1 MIRAL
6 SPYYID
12 TPLVYGGVTCA
23 KYIINVWVWNGD
35 KSTPDS
41 TNSYQITY
49 ENTTASTGTH
59 SININAIIQDYIE
72 FKEPSPSLVAGVQV
86 IDGDNQQWVYT
97 YVTYD
102 AVATLYHEETEI
114 MALGYS
120 YGNEGRNV
128 TSIANNTLLKPQQ
141 YKVNSQGSF
150 VFPIFVPTGLTPQ
163 AISVKSYPALTI
175 NYSATPTQSDLSEEI
190 VKYVWIDISVAANE
204 SYIEIIWNGK
214 TTTLDITRECKYTP
228 LDLFFQNK
236 DGALQSFTL
245 FKKQEESIN
254 VTDSSFET
262 NRGQASDG
270 FHQFVRYG
278 VQGRTTL
285 TAETGWLDEDMNEV
299 VKQILLTERIWS
311 FVSVPETRTGDIYT
325 PLNLKMT
332 SQKFKTR
339 QNDRLINYTM
349 TFEKSYNEINNI

>member
-6 SPYYID
+6 SPFYID

-23 KYIINVWVWNGD
+23 KYTLNVWVWNGD

-49 ENTTASTGTH
+49 QNTTASTGSH

-72 FKEPSPSLVAGVQV
+72 FKEPSLLLSTGIQL
-86 IDGDNQQWVYT
+86 IDGNNQEWVYT

-102 AVATLYHEETEI
+102 DLTALEHEETDI
-114 MALGYS
+114 MTLGYA

-128 TSIANNTLLKPQQ
+128 TTIKNQTLLKPQE
-141 YKVNSQGSF
+141 YKVNREGNF
-150 VFPIFVPTGLTPQ
+150 VFPIYVPVALGTSDLIT
-163 AISVKSYPALTI
+163 VKSYPSLDI
-175 NYSATPTQSDLSEEI
+175 NYSATATQSDESSEI
-190 VKYVWIDISVAANE
+190 VQYLWVDLSLAVDDA
-204 SYIEIIWNGK
+204 YIEIVWKGK
-214 TTTLDITRECKYTP
+214 TTTLDLTDECKYSP
-228 LDLFFQNK
+228 LDVFFQNK
-236 DGALQSFTL
+236 DGALQTFTF
-245 FKKQEESIN
+245 FKKQEESIE

-285 TAETGWLDEDMNEV
+285 MAETGWLDEDMNEV
-299 VKQILLTERIWS
+299 LKQILLTERIWS
-311 FVSVPETRTGDIYT
+311 YDGTKYT
-325 PLNLKMT
+325 PLNIKKT

-349 TFEKSYNEINNI
+349 TFEMSYNEINNI

>member
-6 SPYYID
+6 SPFYID

-23 KYIINVWVWNGD
+23 KYTLNVWVWNGD

-49 ENTTASTGTH
+49 QNTTASTGSH

-72 FKEPSPSLVAGVQV
+72 FTEPSLLLSTGIQL
-86 IDGDNQQWVYT
+86 IDGNNQQWVYT

-102 AVATLYHEETEI
+102 DLTALEHEETDI
-114 MALGYS
+114 MTLGYA

-128 TSIANNTLLKPQQ
+128 TTVKNQTLLKPQE
-141 YKVNSQGSF
+141 YKVNREGNF
-150 VFPIFVPTGLTPQ
+150 VFPIYVPVALGTSDLIT
-163 AISVKSYPALTI
+163 VKSYPSLDI
-175 NYSATPTQSDLSEEI
+175 NYSATATQSDESSEI
-190 VKYVWIDISVAANE
+190 VQYLWVDLSLAVDD
-204 SYIEIIWNGK
+204 SYIEIVWKGK
-214 TTTLDITRECKYTP
+214 TTTLDLTDECKYSP
-228 LDLFFQNK
+228 LDVFFQNK
-236 DGALQSFTL
+236 DGALQTFTF
-245 FKKQEESIN
+245 FKKQEESIE

-285 TAETGWLDEDMNEV
+285 MAETGWLDEDMNEV
-299 VKQILLTERIWS
+299 LKQILLTERIWS
-311 FVSVPETRTGDIYT
+311 YDGTKYT
-325 PLNLKMT
+325 PLNIKKT

-349 TFEKSYNEINNI
+349 TFEMSYNEINNI

>member
-12 TPLVYGGVTCA
+12 TPLVYGVTTCD
-23 KYIINVWVWNGD
+23 KYTLNIWVWNGD

-72 FKEPSPSLVAGVQV
+72 FKEPSPSLVSGVQV

-97 YVTYD
+97 FVTYD
-102 AVATLYHEETEI
+102 AVATLYHEATDI
-114 MALGYS
+114 MTLGYA

-128 TSIANNTLLKPQQ
+128 TAVANDTLLIPQQ
-141 YKVNSQGSF
+141 YKVNRQGSF
-150 VFPIFVPTGLTPQ
+150 VFPIYVPTGGAAQ

-175 NYSATPTQSDLSEEI
+175 NYSATPTQSDLSDEV
-190 VKYVWIDISVAANE
+190 VKYLWIDVAVATNE

-214 TTTLDITRECKYTP
+214 TTTLDITNECKYTP
-228 LDLFFQNK
+228 LDTFFQNK

-278 VQGRTTL
+278 VQARTTL
-285 TAETGWLDEDMNEV
+285 TAETGWLDEDMNEI

-311 FVSVPETRTGDIYT
+311 FASGVYT

>member
-6 SPYYID
+6 SPFYID

-23 KYIINVWVWNGD
+23 KYTLNVWVWNGD

-49 ENTTASTGTH
+49 QNTTASTGSH

-72 FKEPSPSLVAGVQV
+72 FKEPSLLLSTGIQL
-86 IDGDNQQWVYT
+86 IDGNNQEWVYT

-102 AVATLYHEETEI
+102 DLTALEHETTDI
-114 MALGYS
+114 MTLGYA

-128 TSIANNTLLKPQQ
+128 TTVSNQTLLKPQE
-141 YKVNSQGSF
+141 YKVNREGNF
-150 VFPIFVPTGLTPQ
+150 VFPIYVPVALGTSDLIT
-163 AISVKSYPALTI
+163 VKSYPSLDI
-175 NYSATPTQSDLSEEI
+175 NYSATATQSDESSEI
-190 VKYVWIDISVAANE
+190 VQYLWVDLSLAVDDA
-204 SYIEIIWNGK
+204 YIEIVWKGK
-214 TTTLDITRECKYTP
+214 TTTLDLTDECKYSP
-228 LDLFFQNK
+228 LDVFFQNK
-236 DGALQSFTL
+236 DGALQTFTF
-245 FKKQEESIN
+245 FKKQEESIE

-285 TAETGWLDEDMNEV
+285 MAETGWLDEDMNEV
-299 VKQILLTERIWS
+299 LKQILLTERIWS
-311 FVSVPETRTGDIYT
+311 YDGTKYT
-325 PLNLKMT
+325 PLNIKKT

-349 TFEKSYNEINNI
+349 TFEMSYNEINNI

>member
-6 SPYYID
+6 SPFYID

-23 KYIINVWVWNGD
+23 KYTLNVWVWNGD
-35 KSTPDS
+35 KSTPDN

-49 ENTTASTGTH
+49 QNTTASTGSH

-72 FKEPSPSLVAGVQV
+72 FKEPSLLLSTGIQL
-86 IDGDNQQWVYT
+86 IDGNNQEWVYT

-102 AVATLYHEETEI
+102 DLTALEHEETEI
-114 MALGYS
+114 MTLGYT

-128 TSIANNTLLKPQQ
+128 TAVTNQTLINPQE
-141 YKVNSQGSF
+141 YKVNREGNF
-150 VFPIFVPTGLTPQ
+150 VFPIYVPVALGTSDIIT
-163 AISVKSYPALTI
+163 VKSYPSLDI
-175 NYSATPTQSDLSEEI
+175 NYSATATQSDESSEI
-190 VKYVWIDISVAANE
+190 VQYLWVDLSLAVDDA
-204 SYIEIIWNGK
+204 YIEIVWKGK
-214 TTTLDITRECKYTP
+214 TTTLDLTDECKYTP
-228 LDLFFQNK
+228 LDVFFQNK
-236 DGALQSFTL
+236 DGALQTFTF
-245 FKKQEESIN
+245 FKKQEESIE

-285 TAETGWLDEDMNEV
+285 MAETGWLDEDMNEV
-299 VKQILLTERIWS
+299 LKQILLTERIWS
-311 FVSVPETRTGDIYT
+311 YDGTKYT
-325 PLNLKMT
+325 PLNIKKT

-349 TFEKSYNEINNI
+349 TFEMSYNEINNI

>member
-6 SPYYID
+6 SPFYID

-23 KYIINVWVWNGD
+23 KYTLNVWVWNGD

-49 ENTTASTGTH
+49 QNTTASTGSH

-72 FKEPSPSLVAGVQV
+72 FKEPSLLLSTGIQL
-86 IDGDNQQWVYT
+86 IDGNNQEWVYT

-102 AVATLYHEETEI
+102 DLTALEHEDTDI
-114 MALGYS
+114 MTLGYA

-128 TSIANNTLLKPQQ
+128 TAVSNQTLLKPQE
-141 YKVNSQGSF
+141 YKVNREGNF
-150 VFPIFVPTGLTPQ
+150 VFPIYVPVALGTSDLIT
-163 AISVKSYPALTI
+163 VKSYPSLDI
-175 NYSATPTQSDLSEEI
+175 NYSATATQSDESSEI
-190 VKYVWIDISVAANE
+190 VQYLWVDLSLAVDD
-204 SYIEIIWNGK
+204 SYIEIVWKGK
-214 TTTLDITRECKYTP
+214 TTTLDLTDECKYSP
-228 LDLFFQNK
+228 LDVFFQNK
-236 DGALQSFTL
+236 DGALQTFTF
-245 FKKQEESIN
+245 FKKQEESIE

-299 VKQILLTERIWS
+299 LKQILLTERIWS
-311 FVSVPETRTGDIYT
+311 YDGTKYT
-325 PLNLKMT
+325 PLNIKKT

-349 TFEKSYNEINNI
+349 TFEMSYNEINNI

>member
-6 SPYYID
+6 SPFYID
-12 TPLVYGGVTCA
+12 TPLVYLGLTCA
-23 KYIINVWVWNGD
+23 KYTLNVWVWNGD

-49 ENTTASTGTH
+49 ENTTASTGSH

-72 FKEPSPSLVAGVQV
+72 FTEPSPTLSTGIQL
-86 IDGDNQQWVYT
+86 IDGNNQQWVYT

-102 AVATLYHEETEI
+102 EGTLIDHENTDI
-114 MALGYS
+114 MTLGYA

-128 TSIANNTLLKPQQ
+128 TTVSNQTLLKPQE
-141 YKVNSQGSF
+141 YKVNRQGNF
-150 VFPIFVPTGLTPQ
+150 VFPIYVPVALGTSDLIT
-163 AISVKSYPALTI
+163 VKSYPSLDI
-175 NYSATPTQSDLSEEI
+175 NYSATATQSDESSEI
-190 VKYVWIDISVAANE
+190 VQYLWVDLSLAVDDA
-204 SYIEIIWNGK
+204 YIEIVWKGK
-214 TTTLDITRECKYTP
+214 TTTLDLTDECKYKP
-228 LDLFFQNK
+228 LDVFFQNK
-236 DGALQSFTL
+236 DGALQSFTF
-245 FKKQEESIN
+245 FKKQEESIE

-299 VKQILLTERIWS
+299 LKQILLTERIWS
-311 FVSVPETRTGDIYT
+311 YDGTKYT
-325 PLNLKMT
+325 PLNIKKT

-349 TFEKSYNEINNI
+349 TFEMSYNEINNI

>member
-6 SPYYID
+6 SPFYID

-23 KYIINVWVWNGD
+23 KYTLNVWVWNGD

-49 ENTTASTGTH
+49 QNTTASTGSH

-72 FKEPSPSLVAGVQV
+72 FKEPSLLLSTGIQL
-86 IDGDNQQWVYT
+86 IDGNNQEWVYT

-102 AVATLYHEETEI
+102 DLTALEHEETDI
-114 MALGYS
+114 MTLGYA

-128 TSIANNTLLKPQQ
+128 TAVSNQTLLKPQE
-141 YKVNSQGSF
+141 YKVNREGNF
-150 VFPIFVPTGLTPQ
+150 VFPIYVPVALGTSDLIT
-163 AISVKSYPALTI
+163 VKSYPSLDI
-175 NYSATPTQSDLSEEI
+175 NYSATATQSDESSEI
-190 VKYVWIDISVAANE
+190 VQYLWVDLSLAVDD
-204 SYIEIIWNGK
+204 SYIEIVWKGK
-214 TTTLDITRECKYTP
+214 TTTLDLTDECKYSP
-228 LDLFFQNK
+228 LDVFFQNK
-236 DGALQSFTL
+236 DGALQTFTF
-245 FKKQEESIN
+245 FKKQEESID

-285 TAETGWLDEDMNEV
+285 MAETGWLDEDMNEV
-299 VKQILLTERIWS
+299 LKQILLTERIWS
-311 FVSVPETRTGDIYT
+311 YDGTKYT
-325 PLNLKMT
+325 PLNIKKT

-349 TFEKSYNEINNI
+349 TFEMSYNEINNI

>member
-12 TPLVYGGVTCA
+12 TPLVYGGVTCD
-23 KYIINVWVWNGD
+23 KYTLNVWVWNGN
-35 KSTPDS
+35 KSTPDN

-49 ENTTASTGTH
+49 ENTTASTGSH

-72 FKEPSPSLVAGVQV
+72 FKEPTPSLVAGVQI

-102 AVATLYHEETEI
+102 EVATLYHEDTKI
-114 MALGYS
+114 MALGYT
-120 YGNEGRNV
+120 YGNEGRNITTV
-128 TSIANNTLLKPQQ
+128 ANNTLLKPQQ
-141 YKVNSQGSF
+141 YKVNQAGSF
-150 VFPIFVPTGLTPQ
+150 VFPIYVPVTIAP
-163 AISVKSYPALTI
+163 AVSVSVKSYPALAI
-175 NYSATPTQSDLSEEI
+175 NYTATPAQSSDSGEI
-190 VKYVWIDISVAANE
+190 VKYLWIDVSVATNE
-204 SYIEIIWNGK
+204 SYIEIIWNDK
-214 TTTLDITRECKYTP
+214 TTTLDITRECKYNP

-245 FKKQEESIN
+245 FKKQEETIS

-278 VQGRTTL
+278 VQARTRL
-285 TAETGWLDEDMNEV
+285 TAESGWLDEDMNEV
-299 VKQILLTERIWS
+299 LKQILLTERIWS
-311 FVSVPETRTGDIYT
+311 FDSGVYT

-332 SQKFKTR
+332 SQRFKTR

-349 TFEKSYNEINNI
+349 SFEKSYNEINNI

>member
-6 SPYYID
+6 SPFYID

-23 KYIINVWVWNGD
+23 KYTLNVWVWNGD

-49 ENTTASTGTH
+49 QNTTASTGSH

-72 FKEPSPSLVAGVQV
+72 FKEPSLLLSTGIQL
-86 IDGDNQQWVYT
+86 IDGNNQEWVYT

-102 AVATLYHEETEI
+102 DLTALEHETTDI
-114 MALGYS
+114 MTLGYA

-128 TSIANNTLLKPQQ
+128 TTVKNQTLLKPQE
-141 YKVNSQGSF
+141 YKVNREGNF
-150 VFPIFVPTGLTPQ
+150 VFPIYVPVALGTSDLIT
-163 AISVKSYPALTI
+163 VKSYPSLDI
-175 NYSATPTQSDLSEEI
+175 NYSATATQSDESSEI
-190 VKYVWIDISVAANE
+190 VQYLWVDLSLAVDDA
-204 SYIEIIWNGK
+204 YIEIVWKGK
-214 TTTLDITRECKYTP
+214 TTTLDLTDECKYSP
-228 LDLFFQNK
+228 LDVFFQNK
-236 DGALQSFTL
+236 DGALQTFTF
-245 FKKQEESIN
+245 FKKQEESIE

-285 TAETGWLDEDMNEV
+285 MAETGWLDEDMNEV
-299 VKQILLTERIWS
+299 LKQILLTERIWS
-311 FVSVPETRTGDIYT
+311 YDGTKYT
-325 PLNLKMT
+325 PLNIKKT

-349 TFEKSYNEINNI
+349 TFEMSYNEINNI

>member
-12 TPLVYGGVTCA
+12 TPLVYGGTTCD
-23 KYIINVWVWNGD
+23 KYTLNVWVWNGD

-72 FKEPSPSLVAGVQV
+72 FKEPSLLLSTGIQL
-86 IDGDNQQWVYT
+86 IDGRNQQWVYT

-102 AVATLYHEETEI
+102 EVATLYHEETEI
-114 MALGYS
+114 MALGYA

-128 TSIANNTLLKPQQ
+128 AAVMNQTLLKPQE
-141 YKVNSQGSF
+141 YKVNRDGNF
-150 VFPIFVPTGLTPQ
+150 VFPIYVPVALGTSDI
-163 AISVKSYPALTI
+163 ISVKSYPSLAI
-175 NYSATPTQSDLSEEI
+175 NYSATATQSDDSDEI
-190 VKYVWIDISVAANE
+190 VQYLWVDLSLSQNDNYA
-204 SYIEIIWNGK
+204 EIIWKGK
-214 TTTLDITRECKYTP
+214 TTTLNITDECKYNP
-228 LDLFFQNK
+228 LDIFFQNK
-236 DGALQSFTL
+236 DGALQAFTL

-254 VTDSSFET
+254 ITDSSFET

-278 VQGRTTL
+278 VQARTTL

-299 VKQILLTERIWS
+299 VKQILLTERLWS
-311 FVSVPETRTGDIYT
+311 YDGTKYT

-332 SQKFKTR
+332 SQRFKTR

-349 TFEKSYNEINNI
+349 SFEKSYNEINNI

>member
-6 SPYYID
+6 SPFYID

-23 KYIINVWVWNGD
+23 KYTLNVWVWNGD

-49 ENTTASTGTH
+49 QNTTASTGSH

-72 FKEPSPSLVAGVQV
+72 FTEPSPTLSTGIQL
-86 IDGDNQQWVYT
+86 IDGNNQQWVYT

-102 AVATLYHEETEI
+102 AVATLYHEATQI
-114 MALGYS
+114 MTLGYA

-128 TSIANNTLLKPQQ
+128 TAVSNQTLLNPQE
-141 YKVNSQGSF
+141 YKVNREGNF
-150 VFPIFVPTGLTPQ
+150 VFPIFVPTGATSS
-163 AISVKSYPALTI
+163 AVTVKSYPSLEI
-175 NYSATPTQSDLSEEI
+175 NYSATPALSDESSEI
-190 VKYVWIDISVAANE
+190 VQYLWIELSLAVDEA
-204 SYIEIIWNGK
+204 YIEIVWQGQ
-214 TTTLDITRECKYTP
+214 TTTLNLTDECKYTP
-228 LDLFFQNK
+228 LDVFFQNK
-236 DGALQSFTL
+236 DGALQTFTF
-245 FKKQEESIN
+245 FKKQEETID

-299 VKQILLTERIWS
+299 IKQILLTERIWS
-311 FVSVPETRTGDIYT
+311 YNGTTYT
-325 PLNLKMT
+325 PLNIKKT

-349 TFEKSYNEINNI
+349 TFEMSYNEINNI

>member
-12 TPLVYGGVTCA
+12 TPLVYGVTTCD
-23 KYIINVWVWNGD
+23 KYTLNIWVWNGD

-59 SININAIIQDYIE
+59 SININAIVQDYIE
-72 FKEPSPSLVAGVQV
+72 FKEPSPSLVSGVQV

-97 YVTYD
+97 FVTYD
-102 AVATLYHEETEI
+102 AVATLYHEATDI
-114 MALGYS
+114 MTLGYA

-128 TSIANNTLLKPQQ
+128 TAVANDTLLIPQQ
-141 YKVNSQGSF
+141 YKVNRQGSF
-150 VFPIFVPTGLTPQ
+150 VFPIYVPTGGAAQ

-175 NYSATPTQSDLSEEI
+175 NYSATPTQSDLSDEV
-190 VKYVWIDISVAANE
+190 VKYLWIDVAVATNE

-214 TTTLDITRECKYTP
+214 TTTLDITNECKYTP
-228 LDLFFQNK
+228 LDTFFQNK

-278 VQGRTTL
+278 VQARTTL
-285 TAETGWLDEDMNEV
+285 TAETGWLDEDMNEI

-311 FVSVPETRTGDIYT
+311 FASGVYT

>member
-1 MIRAL
+1 MIRGL

-12 TPLVYGGVTCA
+12 TPLVYGGTTCD
-23 KYIINVWVWNGD
+23 KYTLNVWVWNGD

-49 ENTTASTGTH
+49 ENTTASTGSH

-72 FKEPSPSLVAGVQV
+72 FKEPTLSLVLDVQI

-102 AVATLYHEETEI
+102 EVATLYHEETEI
-114 MALGYS
+114 MTLGYA

-128 TSIANNTLLKPQQ
+128 TAVANDTLLKPQQ
-141 YKVNSQGSF
+141 YKVNRVGSF
-150 VFPIFVPTGLTPQ
+150 VFPIYVPTGSPPQ
-163 AISVKSYPALTI
+163 SISAKSFPTLGI
-175 NYSATPTQSDLSEEI
+175 NFTATPAQSDLSDEV
-190 VKYVWIDISVAANE
+190 VKYVWIDISEAQND
-204 SYIEIIWNGK
+204 SYIEIIWKGK
-214 TTTLDITRECKYTP
+214 TTILDIKDECKYTP

-254 VTDSSFET
+254 ITDSSFET

-278 VQGRTTL
+278 VQARTTL
-285 TAETGWLDEDMNEV
+285 TAETGWLDEDINEV
-299 VKQILLTERIWS
+299 VKQILLSERIWS
-311 FVSVPETRTGDIYT
+311 FVSVPETRAGDVYT

>member
-6 SPYYID
+6 SPFYID

-23 KYIINVWVWNGD
+23 KYTLNVWVWNGD

-49 ENTTASTGTH
+49 QNTTASTGSH

-72 FKEPSPSLVAGVQV
+72 FKEPSLLLSTGIQL
-86 IDGDNQQWVYT
+86 IDGNNQEWVYT

-102 AVATLYHEETEI
+102 DLTALEHEDTDI
-114 MALGYS
+114 MTLGYA

-128 TSIANNTLLKPQQ
+128 TAVSNQTLLKPQE
-141 YKVNSQGSF
+141 YKVNREGNF
-150 VFPIFVPTGLTPQ
+150 VFPIYVPVALGTSDLIT
-163 AISVKSYPALTI
+163 VKSYPSLDI
-175 NYSATPTQSDLSEEI
+175 NYSATATQSDESSEI
-190 VKYVWIDISVAANE
+190 VQYLWVDLSLAVDD
-204 SYIEIIWNGK
+204 SYIEIVWKGK
-214 TTTLDITRECKYTP
+214 TTTLDLTDECKYSP
-228 LDLFFQNK
+228 LDVFFQNK
-236 DGALQSFTL
+236 DGALQTFTF
-245 FKKQEESIN
+245 FKKQEESID

-285 TAETGWLDEDMNEV
+285 MAETGWLDEDMNEV
-299 VKQILLTERIWS
+299 LKQILLTERIWS
-311 FVSVPETRTGDIYT
+311 YDGTKYT
-325 PLNLKMT
+325 PLNIKKT

-349 TFEKSYNEINNI
+349 TFEMSYNEINNI

>member
-12 TPLVYGGVTCA
+12 TPLVYGGTTCD
-23 KYIINVWVWNGD
+23 KYTLNVWVWNGD

-102 AVATLYHEETEI
+102 EVATLYHEETEI
-114 MALGYS
+114 MALGYA

-128 TSIANNTLLKPQQ
+128 TAVTDNTLLIPQQ
-141 YKVNSQGSF
+141 YKVNREGSF
-150 VFPIFVPTGLTPQ
+150 VFPIYVPTGLTPQ
-163 AISVKSYPALTI
+163 SISVKSYPALTI
-175 NYSATPTQSDLSEEI
+175 NYSATPAQSDDSDEI
-190 VKYVWIDISVAANE
+190 VKYLWIDVSVATNE

-214 TTTLDITRECKYTP
+214 TTTLDITDECKYNP

-245 FKKQEESIN
+245 FKKQEETIN
-254 VTDSSFET
+254 VTDSNFET

-278 VQGRTTL
+278 VQARTTL
-285 TAETGWLDEDMNEV
+285 TAESGWLDEDMNEV

-311 FVSVPETRTGDIYT
+311 FESGTYT

>member
-6 SPYYID
+6 SPFYID

-23 KYIINVWVWNGD
+23 KYTLNVWVWNGD

-49 ENTTASTGTH
+49 QNTTASTGSH

-72 FKEPSPSLVAGVQV
+72 FKEPSLLLSTGIQL
-86 IDGDNQQWVYT
+86 IDGNNQEWVYT

-102 AVATLYHEETEI
+102 DLTALEHEETDI
-114 MALGYS
+114 MTLGYA

-128 TSIANNTLLKPQQ
+128 TTVSNQTLLKPQE
-141 YKVNSQGSF
+141 YKVNREGNF
-150 VFPIFVPTGLTPQ
+150 VFPIYVPVALGTSDLIT
-163 AISVKSYPALTI
+163 VKSYPSLDI
-175 NYSATPTQSDLSEEI
+175 NYSATATQSDESSEI
-190 VKYVWIDISVAANE
+190 VQYLWVDLSLAVDD
-204 SYIEIIWNGK
+204 SYIEIVWKGK
-214 TTTLDITRECKYTP
+214 TTTLDLTDECKYSP
-228 LDLFFQNK
+228 LDVFFQNK
-236 DGALQSFTL
+236 DGALQTFTF
-245 FKKQEESIN
+245 FKKQEESID

-285 TAETGWLDEDMNEV
+285 MAETGWLDEDMNEV
-299 VKQILLTERIWS
+299 LKQILLTERIWS
-311 FVSVPETRTGDIYT
+311 YDGTKYT
-325 PLNLKMT
+325 PLNIKKDLA
-332 SQKFKTR
+332 
-339 QNDRLINYTM
+339 
-349 TFEKSYNEINNI
+349 EIQDKAKR

>member
-6 SPYYID
+6 SPFYID

-23 KYIINVWVWNGD
+23 KYILNVWVWNGN

-49 ENTTASTGTH
+49 ENTTASTGSH

-72 FKEPSPSLVAGVQV
+72 FKEPTPSLVAGVQV
-86 IDGDNQQWVYT
+86 IDGNNQQWVYS

-102 AVATLYHEETEI
+102 AVATIQNEATDI
-114 MALGYS
+114 MVLGYA
-120 YGNEGRNV
+120 YGNEGKNV
-128 TSIANNTLLKPQQ
+128 TSVKNNTLLIPQQ
-141 YKVNSQGSF
+141 YKVNRQGSF
-150 VFPIFVPTGLTPQ
+150 VFPIYVPTGGAAQ

-175 NYSATPTQSDLSEEI
+175 NFTNTPAQSDLSNKV
-190 VKYVWIDISVAANE
+190 VKYLWIDVSVATNE

-228 LDLFFQNK
+228 LDTFFQNK

-254 VTDSSFET
+254 VTDSNFET
-262 NRGQASDG
+262 NRGQASAG

-278 VQGRTTL
+278 VQARTTL
-285 TAETGWLDEDMNEV
+285 TAETGWLDEDMNEI

-311 FVSVPETRTGDIYT
+311 FSSGVYT

>member
-6 SPYYID
+6 SPFYID

-23 KYIINVWVWNGD
+23 KYTLNVWVWNGD

-49 ENTTASTGTH
+49 QNTTASTGSH

-72 FKEPSPSLVAGVQV
+72 FKEPSLLLSTGIQL
-86 IDGDNQQWVYT
+86 IDGNNQEWVYT

-102 AVATLYHEETEI
+102 DLTALEHEETDI
-114 MALGYS
+114 MTLGYA

-128 TSIANNTLLKPQQ
+128 TTVSNQTLLKPQE
-141 YKVNSQGSF
+141 YKVNREGNF
-150 VFPIFVPTGLTPQ
+150 VFPIYVPVALGTSDLIT
-163 AISVKSYPALTI
+163 VKSYPSLDI
-175 NYSATPTQSDLSEEI
+175 NYSATATQSDESSEI
-190 VKYVWIDISVAANE
+190 VQYLWIDLSLAVDDA
-204 SYIEIIWNGK
+204 YIEIVWKGK
-214 TTTLDITRECKYTP
+214 TTTLDLTDECKYSP
-228 LDLFFQNK
+228 LDVFFQNK
-236 DGALQSFTL
+236 DGALQTFTF
-245 FKKQEESIN
+245 FKKQEESIE

-285 TAETGWLDEDMNEV
+285 MAETGWLDEDMNEV
-299 VKQILLTERIWS
+299 LKQILLTERIWS
-311 FVSVPETRTGDIYT
+311 YDGTKYT
-325 PLNLKMT
+325 PLNIKKT

-349 TFEKSYNEINNI
+349 TFEMSYNEINNI

>member
-6 SPYYID
+6 SPFYID
-12 TPLVYGGVTCA
+12 TPLVYSGYTCA
-23 KYIINVWVWNGD
+23 KYTLNVWVWNGD

-49 ENTTASTGTH
+49 QNTTASTGSH

-72 FKEPSPSLVAGVQV
+72 FKEPSLFLSTGIQLIG
-86 IDGDNQQWVYT
+86 GKNQQWVYT

-102 AVATLYHEETEI
+102 DLTALEHEETEI
-114 MALGYS
+114 MTLGYT

-128 TSIANNTLLKPQQ
+128 TAVTNQTLINPQE
-141 YKVNSQGSF
+141 YKVNREGNF
-150 VFPIFVPTGLTPQ
+150 VFPIYVPVALGTSDIIT
-163 AISVKSYPALTI
+163 VKSYPSLDI
-175 NYSATPTQSDLSEEI
+175 NYSATATQSDESSEI
-190 VKYVWIDISVAANE
+190 VQYLWVDLSLAVDD
-204 SYIEIIWNGK
+204 SYIEIVWKGK
-214 TTTLDITRECKYTP
+214 TTTLDLTDECKYTP
-228 LDLFFQNK
+228 LDVFFQNK
-236 DGALQSFTL
+236 DGALQTFTF
-245 FKKQEESIN
+245 FKKQEETID

-299 VKQILLTERIWS
+299 LKQILLTERIWS
-311 FVSVPETRTGDIYT
+311 YDGTKYT
-325 PLNLKMT
+325 PLNIKKT

-349 TFEKSYNEINNI
+349 TFEMSYNEINNI

>member
-6 SPYYID
+6 SPFYID

-23 KYIINVWVWNGD
+23 KYTLNVWVWNGD
-35 KSTPDS
+35 KSTPDN

-49 ENTTASTGTH
+49 QNTTASTGSH

-72 FKEPSPSLVAGVQV
+72 FKEPSLLLSTGIQL
-86 IDGDNQQWVYT
+86 IDGNNQEWVYT

-102 AVATLYHEETEI
+102 DLTALEHEETEI
-114 MALGYS
+114 MTLGYT

-128 TSIANNTLLKPQQ
+128 TAVTNQTLINPQE
-141 YKVNSQGSF
+141 YKVNREGNF
-150 VFPIFVPTGLTPQ
+150 VFPIYVPVALGTSDIIT
-163 AISVKSYPALTI
+163 VKSYPSLDI
-175 NYSATPTQSDLSEEI
+175 NYSATATQSDESSEI
-190 VKYVWIDISVAANE
+190 VQYLWVDLSLAVDDA
-204 SYIEIIWNGK
+204 YIEIVWKGK
-214 TTTLDITRECKYTP
+214 TTTLDLTDECKYTP
-228 LDLFFQNK
+228 LDVFFQNK
-236 DGALQSFTL
+236 DGALQTFTF
-245 FKKQEESIN
+245 FKKQEETID

-299 VKQILLTERIWS
+299 LKQILLTERIWS
-311 FVSVPETRTGDIYT
+311 YDGTKYT
-325 PLNLKMT
+325 PLNIKKT

-349 TFEKSYNEINNI
+349 TFEMSYNEINNI

>member
-12 TPLVYGGVTCA
+12 TPLVYGGTTCD
-23 KYIINVWVWNGD
+23 KYTLNVWVWNGD

-72 FKEPSPSLVAGVQV
+72 FREPSLLLSTGIQL
-86 IDGDNQQWVYT
+86 IDGKNQQWVYT

-102 AVATLYHEETEI
+102 EVATLYHEETEI
-114 MALGYS
+114 MALGYA

-128 TSIANNTLLKPQQ
+128 TAVTNQTLIKPQQ
-141 YKVNSQGSF
+141 YKVNRQGNF
-150 VFPIFVPTGLTPQ
+150 VFPIYVPVALGTSDI
-163 AISVKSYPALTI
+163 ISVKSYPSLSI
-175 NYSATPTQSDLSEEI
+175 NYSATATQSDDSDEI
-190 VKYVWIDISVAANE
+190 VQYLWIDLSLSLND
-204 SYIEIIWNGK
+204 SYIEIIWKGQ
-214 TTTLDITRECKYTP
+214 TTTLDITDECKYNP

-236 DGALQSFTL
+236 DGALQTFTL

-254 VTDSSFET
+254 ITDSSFET
-262 NRGQASDG
+262 NRGQASRG

-278 VQGRTTL
+278 VQARTTL
-285 TAETGWLDEDMNEV
+285 TAESGWLDEDMNEV

-311 FVSVPETRTGDIYT
+311 YDGVKYT

>member
-6 SPYYID
+6 SPFYID

-23 KYIINVWVWNGD
+23 KYTLNVWVWNGD

-49 ENTTASTGTH
+49 QNTTASTGSH

-72 FKEPSPSLVAGVQV
+72 FKEPSLLLSTGIQL
-86 IDGDNQQWVYT
+86 IDGNNQEWVYT

-102 AVATLYHEETEI
+102 EGTALDHENTDI
-114 MALGYS
+114 MTLGYA

-128 TSIANNTLLKPQQ
+128 TAVSNQTLLKPQE
-141 YKVNSQGSF
+141 YKVNREGNF
-150 VFPIFVPTGLTPQ
+150 VFPIYVPVALGTSDLIT
-163 AISVKSYPALTI
+163 VKSYPSLDI
-175 NYSATPTQSDLSEEI
+175 NYSATATQSDESSEI
-190 VKYVWIDISVAANE
+190 VQYLWVDLSLAVDD
-204 SYIEIIWNGK
+204 SYIEIVWKGK
-214 TTTLDITRECKYTP
+214 TTTLDLTDECKYSP
-228 LDLFFQNK
+228 LDVFFQNK
-236 DGALQSFTL
+236 DGALQTFTF
-245 FKKQEESIN
+245 FKKQEESID

-299 VKQILLTERIWS
+299 LKQILLTERIWS
-311 FVSVPETRTGDIYT
+311 YDGTKYT
-325 PLNLKMT
+325 PLNIKKT

-349 TFEKSYNEINNI
+349 TFRNELQ

>member
-23 KYIINVWVWNGD
+23 KYILNVWVWNGD

-49 ENTTASTGTH
+49 ENTTASTGSH

-86 IDGDNQQWVYT
+86 IDGENQQWVYT

-102 AVATLYHEETEI
+102 EVATLYHEDTEI
-114 MALGYS
+114 MALGYT

-128 TSIANNTLLKPQQ
+128 TAVTDDTLLKPQQ

-150 VFPIFVPTGLTPQ
+150 IFPIYVPITIAP
-163 AISVKSYPALTI
+163 AVSISVKSYPSLAI
-175 NYSATPTQSDLSEEI
+175 NYTATPTQSNDSGEI
-190 VKYVWIDISVAANE
+190 VKYLWIDVSVATNE

-214 TTTLDITRECKYTP
+214 TTTLDITRECKYNP

-245 FKKQEESIN
+245 FKKQEETIN

-278 VQGRTTL
+278 VQARTRL
-285 TAETGWLDEDMNEV
+285 TAESGWLDEDMNEV
-299 VKQILLTERIWS
+299 LKQILLTERIWS
-311 FVSVPETRTGDIYT
+311 FDSGVYT

-332 SQKFKTR
+332 SQRFKTR

-349 TFEKSYNEINNI
+349 SFEKSYNEINNI